1 MIIAFNGVGKCWL
14 YRGLRTVLSNI
25 KPSFEN
31 MGPRVLLLFLEI
43 SRCTKVS
50 VQHYVVCS

>member
-31 MGPRVLLLFLEI
+31 MGPRVLLLFLDI

-50 VQHYVVCS
+50 VQHYAVCS